1 MLSRLT
7 DPGTIL
13 TPPVLPK
20 SPNKSHM
27 TQTKD
32 WRGEFWGLGDINFF
46 HYRAHPLSEGCFLG
60 RVMHG
65 CAPAQ
70 FKQSPASLS
79 PELLFVSLL
88 LLQEFSSLFGYR
100 GGGGVS
106 FHLLL
111 PLLLDL
117 PISTQLLLLLP
128 LLLLVLRLLLIT
140 IVAIIML
147 LLMLH

>member
-1 MLSRLT
+1 MLCRLT
-7 DPGTIL
+7 DPCIIL
-13 TPPVLPK
+13 TTPVLPQ
-20 SPNKSHM
+20 SPNKGHM

-32 WRGEFWGLGDINFF
+32 WRGEFWGVGDINFL

-70 FKQSPASLS
+70 FKQSQASLS
-79 PELLFVSLL
+79 PALLFIFLL
-88 LLQEFSSLFGYR
+88 LLQEFSSLFGYC
-100 GGGGVS
+100 GEVS

-111 PLLLDL
+111 PRLLDL
-117 PISTQLLLLLP
+117 PIAMQLLLLLP

-140 IVAIIML
+140 IVAIIIL
-147 LLMLH
+147 LLMLN